1 MKRGWLVLMV
11 VLTLALIWILPGSGI
26 AAEKSL
32 ADILKDKG
40 VLTEEEYQQ
49 AKQMEEAQKAEEAKK
64 AEDAA
69 KKAAAEKPA
78 APAEKPSGLP
88 VAGYQK
94 GFFLQSPDGKYK
106 LNLTGYAQTQLRLFQ
121 ANTSQDDQ
129 FMIRRARISLTGY
142 YGKDWQGRVEG
153 DFSTPSDGKFLK
165 YAYLNCS
172 YLQDAQV
179 RVGQFK
185 APFSREYL
193 TSSADIDTIERA
205 MITDSGGL
213 VPKYD
218 IGAMVWGPQ
227 VFDGLLWYGVGVFN
241 GNGANNSDT
250 NDDKDAI
257 GRVVLSPFVPTNVS
271 FMKGLQFGGS
281 MEYGIETPK
290 QTFQPKLP
298 TDWAFF
304 RSVNYQGARNR
315 YGADAAY
322 TYGPF
327 KLQGEWI
334 YQKLERH
341 KQVRVDPTTNQIVSS
356 GGELI
361 NAPDLN
367 SWGWYALGTYFLWGD
382 ASKGFQLVAQYE
394 QQDVDDA
401 KAADKYLKAN
411 PMGKSSVSNPW
422 GNDLNLRG
430 NTADVLTLGFNYF
443 PHPNIRL
450 AFNWYYETLDNKFT
464 IDRIEKANDGS
475 EIPTPNGHAM
485 QAFWLMAQVR
495 W

>member
-1 MKRGWLVLMV
+1 MKAVSFCMKAILVLG
-11 VLTLALIWILPGSGI
+11 LTLMMAGYGI

-49 AKQMEEAQKAEEAKK
+49 AKLMEEAQKAEEAKK
-64 AEDAA
+64 AEEAA

-78 APAEKPSGLP
+78 GLP
-88 VAGYQK
+88 IAGYQK

-106 LNLTGYAQTQLRLFQ
+106 LVLNGYVQPQLRIFQ
-121 ANTSQDDQ
+121 NNTSQDNE
-129 FMIRRARISLTGY
+129 FKIRRTRVSLTGY
-142 YGKDWQGRVEG
+142 YGKYWQGRVEG

-172 YLQDAQV
+172 YLQDFQV
-179 RVGQFK
+179 RIGQFK

-205 MITDSGGL
+205 MITDSGST

-218 IGAMVWGPQ
+218 IGAMIWGPS

-241 GNGANNSDT
+241 GNGSNNSDT
-250 NDDKDAI
+250 NDDKDVI
-257 GRVVLSPFVPTNVS
+257 GRVALAPFAPTNIS
-271 FMKGLQFGGS
+271 FMQGLSFGGS
-281 MEYGIETPK
+281 FQYGRQTPTQK
-290 QTFQPKLP
+290 FQPKLP

-304 RSVNYQGARNR
+304 KEMTYRGDRIR
-315 YGADAAY
+315 YGVDAVY
-322 TYGPF
+322 KLGPF
-327 KLQGEWI
+327 KLQAEWI
-334 YQKLERH
+334 YQTLERE

-356 GGELI
+356 GGKLI

-367 SWGWYALGTYFLWGD
+367 AWGWYVLGTYFVWGD
-382 ASKGFQLVAQYE
+382 ASDGFQLVARYE
-394 QQDVDDA
+394 QMDVDDD
-401 KAADKYLKAN
+401 KAADRYLEAN
-411 PMGKSSVSNPW
+411 PKEENSVSNPW
-422 GNDLNLRG
+422 GNALNLRG

-450 AFNWYYETLDNKFT
+450 AFNWFYERLDNKFT
-464 IDRIEKANDGS
+464 IDRIHHTHEGD
-475 EIPTPNGHAM
+475 EFPTPNGHAM